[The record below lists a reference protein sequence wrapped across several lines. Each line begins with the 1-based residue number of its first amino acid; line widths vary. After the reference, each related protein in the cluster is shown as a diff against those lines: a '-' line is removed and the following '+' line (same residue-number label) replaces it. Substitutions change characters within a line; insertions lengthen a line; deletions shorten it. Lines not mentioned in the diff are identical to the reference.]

1 MRCPSC
7 GKDEDRVVDSRPN
20 KDNTAI
26 RRRRFCNSC
35 GKRFTTYEYVERVP
49 VQIIKKDGRR
59 EDFSRDK
66 IMNGLLLA
74 CRKRR
79 IPVDAIEQIVE
90 DIQDYLAR
98 SGKTELPSSLVGE
111 RIMKALQK
119 LDKVAYVRFAS
130 VYKDFKD
137 LKEFKKT
144 IDRLF
149 PEE

>member
-98 SGKTELPSSLVGE
+98 SGKAELPSSLVGE

-130 VYKDFKD
+130 VYRDFKD

>member
-7 GKDEDRVVDSRPN
+7 GKDEDRVIDSRPN

-98 SGKTELPSSLVGE
+98 SGKAEIPSALVGE

-130 VYKDFKD
+130 VYRDFKD

-149 PEE
+149 PDE